1 MKIAAKL
8 SLAILAS
15 IAALAVAQP
24 VFAQAAR
31 RFPQPIAAGALVG
44 RTVLQPLESQPV
56 LGTVKAIVQGPDGMV
71 QAVLRYGGLLGL
83 GGRLIAV
90 PLQAMTLLGERMEVV
105 DFTPQQLDRFPS
117 FDLASAENVP
127 PQTILHVGLS
137 KPSH

>member
-1 MKIAAKL
+1 MRNLVTFIM
-8 SLAILAS
+8 SMLALN
-15 IAALAVAQP
+15 AALI
-24 VFAQAAR
+24 FAPPAFGQAAR

-44 RTVLQPLESQPV
+44 RTVLQPQESQPV
-56 LGTVKAIVQGPDGMV
+56 LGTVKAIVQGQDGMV
-71 QAVLRYGGLLGL
+71 EAVLRFGGLLGI

-90 PLQAMTLLGERMEVV
+90 PLEAMTLLGEQMEVV

-127 PQTILHVGLS
+127 PQTVLHVGLS

>member
-1 MKIAAKL
+1 MR
-8 SLAILAS
+8 SLLTFTISMLALNATLIS
-15 IAALAVAQP
+15 APP

-31 RFPQPIAAGALVG
+31 RFPQPIAAGELVG

-71 QAVLRYGGLLGL
+71 EAVLRFGGVLGI

-90 PLQAMTLLGERMEVV
+90 PLEAMTLLGEQMEVV
-105 DFTPQQLDRFPS
+105 DFTPQQLGHFPS
-117 FDLASAENVP
+117 FDLASAEKVS
-127 PQTILHVGLS
+127 PQTVLHVGLS